1 MNYLTV
7 RKNRNILQQL
17 LKNMGC
23 SSLREFSL
31 KFKIPELQLLRL
43 IHGLLGKMPLET
55 AVKIAEGLNMS
66 LNELI
71 ALFSAQDLV
80 VAISENQSMVK
91 DYQNLL
97 QKYQIQEQELVQQF
111 QLSTLEI
118 LESLLLQLPTV
129 TAAVNQ
135 NPELPALTL
144 LPLLKP
150 IQELLETWGIKAI
163 ASVGDKIPY
172 NPSEHELMEGTA
184 KPGDLVEVRYLGYCQ
199 GDKLLY
205 RAKVSAN

>member
-1 MNYLTV
+1 
-7 RKNRNILQQL
+7 
-17 LKNMGC
+17 
-23 SSLREFSL
+23 
-31 KFKIPELQLLRL
+31 
-43 IHGLLGKMPLET
+43 
-55 AVKIAEGLNMS
+55 
-66 LNELI
+66 
-71 ALFSAQDLV
+71 
-80 VAISENQSMVK
+80 MVK